1 MSISRTCI
9 MESCLELLNEQ
20 GISGLSMRKIA
31 DKLQI
36 AAPSLYFHV
45 KDKQELCALIS
56 EHISDSILKQI
67 SPEDTLFTICN
78 IARTEYRKVKDAP
91 QIFVLTCPE
100 TPQRVALINLI
111 FQKLRLL
118 GVPEEYLATSG
129 NLLHNYILSFV
140 TDEQL
145 WAHQEGEAPLSQD
158 ASQIVDLDRQFAFG
172 LHVIA
177 AGLEANQAFR

>member
-56 EHISDSILKQI
+56 EHISDSILKQL
-67 SPEDTLFTICN
+67 SPEDSLFTICD
-78 IARTEYRKVKDAP
+78 IVRTEYRSVKDAP
-91 QIFVLTCPE
+91 QVFVLAPPV
-100 TPQRVALINLI
+100 TPQRVALIHLF

-145 WAHQEGEAPLSQD
+145 WAQQETEAPLFPD
-158 ASQIVDLDRQFAFG
+158 APQTVDLDRQFAFG
-172 LHVIA
+172 LHVIV